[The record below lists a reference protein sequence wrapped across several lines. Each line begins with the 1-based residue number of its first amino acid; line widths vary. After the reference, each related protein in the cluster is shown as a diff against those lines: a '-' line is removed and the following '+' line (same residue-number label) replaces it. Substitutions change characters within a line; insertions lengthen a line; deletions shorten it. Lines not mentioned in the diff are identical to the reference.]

1 MSKLKLKPC
10 DRCHNLADI
19 RYRIKYKAEGDWEM
33 VCRDCWDVVS
43 QDNLY
48 YRYGG
53 TWKAKKK

>member
-10 DRCHNLADI
+10 DRCGNLAGI
-19 RYRIKYKAEGDWEM
+19 RYRIQYQADQSWVM
-33 VCRDCWDVVS
+33 VCRDCWNLVS
-43 QDNLY
+43 SDNPY